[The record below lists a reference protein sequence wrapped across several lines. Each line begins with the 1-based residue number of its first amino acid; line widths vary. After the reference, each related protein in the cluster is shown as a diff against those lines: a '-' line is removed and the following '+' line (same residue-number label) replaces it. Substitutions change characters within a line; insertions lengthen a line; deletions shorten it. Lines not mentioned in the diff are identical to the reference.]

1 MRILSFSKSARH
13 LQKFERKYRRYY
25 PLFFFLEMLFL
36 IINILTPIF
45 IKNTIDSAFYKGNIG
60 GIILFSGLYLLIL
73 SFQSFIMYK
82 LNYSVARYLIN
93 NSRAKESKS
102 AYAKILSL
110 PTNILSSQNVN
121 NYLSIFVKDIP
132 KIATGIYLGKLQF
145 YFNFGFFAIVLGI
158 LFILNVKLTLAV
170 LISAFMFYLSTS
182 ALKKLVIRSSQKD
195 RENYQKFMKRTKESI
210 EGIFTLKQYPN
221 SRLIENF
228 TNTSAKKWSK
238 TNILARMTNGLS
250 SKNSEINKG
259 IGNALVIGFGVYL
272 LWKGEISVGTL
283 VAYNS
288 YMNWIYDILRMMIT
302 GLTMFFSSV
311 PNWEN
316 FVNIFSM
323 PFERASGVKIEKFEK
338 LEITHVEFRY
348 NNETKILSDLHF
360 RLNRG
365 DKVAIVG
372 SSGAGKSTFV
382 SLFNRFLSPTKG
394 KIFINGISIEEYSLS
409 SLRKN
414 IIVVHSN
421 DYLFDTS
428 IRNNITLFE
437 DFPEKEIN
445 RVLEI
450 CECRF
455 VKDMENGID
464 TVIGEKGI
472 KLSEGQRQR
481 IILAR
486 ALIRKPQI
494 LILDEITSGIDSETE
509 ERILERILKEIDTV
523 VIISHRLST
532 IRKAQKIYVMD
543 NGCFVDS
550 GTHDELMEKS
560 STYRKIVENQLTT

>member
-1 MRILSFSKSARH
+1 MTVSIVSSFFYTERVVLLRNTIDDALYNKD
-13 LQKFERKYRRYY
+13 LQSFLKNIS
-25 PLFFFLEMLFL
+25 LFFVFL
-36 IINILTPIF
+36 ILTIALDLFAEFISSINDLSLFNSFRKKLMNLLVNSSMMNLKKQNTGQMITRLFDDIWNVTDLYSQIIPDIISSVFRAGLLACSFFQLSPKIFLMALILTPLYSFPISVSKKKIMEHQDKERWSFERSVKSLNETLNGISVLKTFEIKKTFQKEFGKRMNDWFNDAWMLMKVLTRAESFFPLLNGLLPIIVIATSSIF
-45 IKNTIDSAFYKGNIG
+45 VVRDEITIGSAISFYYFVGGFYSLIG
-60 GIILFSGLYLLIL
+60 GIYDSVLTAMRSKTYRNRILEIL
-73 SFQSFIMYK
+73 QFDAENGKSKELKRFEEMYFQNVSFG
-82 LNYSVARYLIN
+82 YSSSER
-93 NSRAKESKS
+93 EF
-102 AYAKILSL
+102 
-110 PTNILSSQNVN
+110 LSS
-121 NYLSIFVKDIP
+121 
-132 KIATGIYLGKLQF
+132 
-145 YFNFGFFAIVLGI
+145 
-158 LFILNVKLTLAV
+158 
-170 LISAFMFYLSTS
+170 
-182 ALKKLVIRSSQKD
+182 
-195 RENYQKFMKRTKESI
+195 
-210 EGIFTLKQYPN
+210 
-221 SRLIENF
+221 
-228 TNTSAKKWSK
+228 
-238 TNILARMTNGLS
+238 
-250 SKNSEINKG
+250 
-259 IGNALVIGFGVYL
+259 
-272 LWKGEISVGTL
+272 
-283 VAYNS
+283 
-288 YMNWIYDILRMMIT
+288 
-302 GLTMFFSSV
+302 
-311 PNWEN
+311 
-316 FVNIFSM
+316 
-323 PFERASGVKIEKFEK
+323 
-338 LEITHVEFRY
+338 
-348 NNETKILSDLHF
+348 LHF
-360 RLNRG
+360 KLSRG

>member
-238 TNILARMTNGLS
+238 TNILARMANGLS